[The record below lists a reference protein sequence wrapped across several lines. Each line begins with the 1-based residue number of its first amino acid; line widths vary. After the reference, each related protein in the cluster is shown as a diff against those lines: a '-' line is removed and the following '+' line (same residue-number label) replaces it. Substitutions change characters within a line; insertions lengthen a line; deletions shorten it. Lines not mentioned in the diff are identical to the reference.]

1 MGYFP
6 RRNLR
11 HNQQIRLPEGPLNG
25 QGLGE
30 LAKMKY
36 GCSTVSYSGC
46 EVIAV
51 YNAQLVV
58 RGDADFCETARFM
71 ERFCVMF
78 GFWGSCFLTLGI
90 CLRHFGLRARG
101 IRSGRKLRDALSA
114 GKHCL
119 FVYWTGKRF
128 RSPVHTVL
136 LSQEG
141 ADQVCIYNLYNNCDH
156 AVLCDREA
164 FLQRRMIVGYII
176 DGIREGS
183 S

>member
-11 HNQQIRLPEGPLNG
+11 HNQNITLPDGLLNG

-30 LAKMKY
+30 LGKMKY

-51 YNAQLVV
+51 YNAQLFLK
-58 RGDADFCETARFM
+58 GKADFCETARYM
-71 ERFCVMF
+71 ERFRVLL

-90 CLRHFGLRARG
+90 CLRHFGLTARG
-101 IRSGRKLRDALSA
+101 TRSRRKMLAALQA
-114 GKHCL
+114 GQPCL

-128 RSPVHTVL
+128 RSSVHTVL
-136 LSQEG
+136 IAPEEE
-141 ADQVCIYNLYNNCDH
+141 AQVRIYNLYNNCDH
-156 AVLCDREA
+156 PVDRPREE
-164 FLQRRMIVGYII
+164 FIGGRMIVGYIMQ
-176 DGIREGS
+176 R
-183 S
+183 